1 MNSHVYQFIYK
12 YYLNI
17 TFIKYMVIVYI
28 TIVIMNIICIIS
40 NIIFENTKYFNIL
53 VENFFLR
60 SKKSRKF
67 KDSFDYL
74 IFLTLC
80 NK

>member
-40 NIIFENTKYFNIL
+40 NIIFENK
-53 VENFFLR
+53 
-60 SKKSRKF
+60 
-67 KDSFDYL
+67 
-74 IFLTLC
+74 IF
-80 NK
+80 